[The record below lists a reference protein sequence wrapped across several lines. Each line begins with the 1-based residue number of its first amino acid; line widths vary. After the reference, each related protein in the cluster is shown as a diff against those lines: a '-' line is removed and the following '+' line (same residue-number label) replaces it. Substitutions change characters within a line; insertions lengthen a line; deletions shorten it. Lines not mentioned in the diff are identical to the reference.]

1 MNLCFENLQ
10 KRIQNTD
17 LRMPQ
22 SENRDDVPTAWT
34 ADSCN
39 RIRVRMRHLIADHYQ
54 MRRVFQYVI
63 HRCMRFERASSG
75 SLRLWNHRS
84 DNDIGAVDGSERSPR
99 I

>member
-1 MNLCFENLQ
+1 
-10 KRIQNTD
+10 
-17 LRMPQ
+17 MPQ

-63 HRCMRFERASSG
+63 HRCMRLHAV
-75 SLRLWNHRS
+75 RLS
-84 DNDIGAVDGSERSPR
+84 VIGMQSIRYYDALL
-99 I
+99 